1 VILASGGN
9 LASTGVSH
17 GNSMIRMF
25 GTYPKISGTYP
36 KKGPKMIVLET
47 VVGYRY
53 LYKRLFFAV
62 LMVEVEV
69 AFVPM

>member
-1 VILASGGN
+1 
-9 LASTGVSH
+9 
-17 GNSMIRMF
+17 MIRMF